1 MVMKLSSFLFLLSSF
16 FFLSLSSCRH
26 DPPAPKIGL
35 VSSLGGFDDR
45 GFNQDILSGF
55 LEAQEEFG
63 FEGDAL
69 ACELEGDIATNIG
82 VLVAYGYD
90 LIITCGFHA
99 AAPTLLAAAANPD
112 IDFVILDYVYEE
124 PVENIQCVIF
134 EVDQSSFPCGFLAAW
149 WAGKQNPDAPRTG
162 FVGGPEISE
171 ILQFSQSYV
180 KGVEYFN
187 SKYNRSVEV
196 SGFFANSFID
206 TLMGAQLADSA
217 IRQGASVIFAFA
229 GQTGNGAL
237 YQAKAAGKWAI
248 GVDVDQYISI
258 PAVGSVLLT
267 SCMKNLGQMLF
278 DVLES
283 YHAESWQGG
292 TVVSGNLLNAGVG
305 LAPFHDFEAV
315 IPDSIRTALS
325 RIEEGIIDGTIKT
338 GWR

>member
-1 MVMKLSSFLFLLSSF
+1 MKKVAYVVFSVCFTLVLLF
-16 FFLSLSSCRH
+16 SSCKD
-26 DPPAPKIGL
+26 DPPVPKIGL
-35 VSSLGGFDDR
+35 VSGLGGFDDR

-99 AAPTLLAAAANPD
+99 AVPTLHAAEANPD

-124 PVENIQCVIF
+124 PVANIQCVIF

-149 WAGKQNPDAPRTG
+149 WADKENPESPRTG
-162 FVGGPEISE
+162 FVGGPEIYE

-196 SGFFANSFID
+196 SGFFASSFTD

-237 YQAKAAGKWAI
+237 YQAKESGKWAI

-292 TVVSGNLLNAGVG
+292 TAVSGNLLNGGVG

-315 IPDSIRTALS
+315 IPDSIRTALT
-325 RIEEGIIDGTIKT
+325 RIEEGIIDGTIET

>member
-1 MVMKLSSFLFLLSSF
+1 MKRSSSLFLLSSFLFLLSS
-16 FFLSLSSCRH
+16 CH
-26 DPPAPKIGL
+26 PDPPAPKIGL
-35 VSSLGGFDDR
+35 VSGLGGFDDR
-45 GFNQDILSGF
+45 GFNQDILAGF
-55 LEAQEEFG
+55 MEAKEEFG

-69 ACELEGDIATNIG
+69 ACDLEGDIATNIG

-99 AAPTLLAAAANPD
+99 AVPTLHAAEANPD

-124 PVENIQCVIF
+124 PVANIQCVTF

-149 WAGKQNPDAPRTG
+149 WANKENPGAPRTG
-162 FVGGPEISE
+162 FVGGPAISE

-187 SKYNRSVEV
+187 SKYSRSVEV
-196 SGFFANSFID
+196 SGFFASSFID

-258 PAVGSVLLT
+258 PQVGSVLLT
-267 SCMKNLGQMLF
+267 SCMKNLGQILF
-278 DVLES
+278 DVLET
-283 YHAESWQGG
+283 YHAGSWQGS
-292 TVVSGNLLNAGVG
+292 TAVKGNLLNGGVG

-325 RIEEGIIDGTIKT
+325 QIEAGIKNGTIDT
-338 GWR
+338 GWH